1 MKDIN
6 SYKYKKNLV
15 YPINEARNTWGT
27 LRPPSIKRSEY
38 IRTHDYLNLIRTT
51 LTPLTGNHTE
61 VAISSG
67 VSNPRF

>member
-27 LRPPSIKRSEY
+27 LRPTQLRVVNISAPTIISI
-38 IRTHDYLNLIRTT
+38 
-51 LTPLTGNHTE
+51 
-61 VAISSG
+61 
-67 VSNPRF
+67 